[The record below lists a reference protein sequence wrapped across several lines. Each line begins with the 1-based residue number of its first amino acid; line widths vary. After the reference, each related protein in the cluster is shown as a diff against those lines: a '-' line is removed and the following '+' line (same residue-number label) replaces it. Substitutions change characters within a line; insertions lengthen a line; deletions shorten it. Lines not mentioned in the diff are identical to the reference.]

1 MNIEPITLT
10 VNPWL
15 FIAICILFA
24 AQLAIWFLCV
34 LDYMEKPKR
43 KKPKRKKPK
52 RKKPKRK
59 KRQ

>member
-15 FIAICILFA
+15 FIVVCILFA
-24 AQLAIWFLCV
+24 AQFTVWFLCV

-43 KKPKRKKPK
+43 KKRH
-52 RKKPKRK
+52 
-59 KRQ
+59 

>member
-15 FIAICILFA
+15 FIVVCILFA

-43 KKPKRKKPK
+43 KKHH
-52 RKKPKRK
+52 
-59 KRQ
+59 